1 MLDARSLSSLKEEV
15 KAWHSSMEPSYV
27 WTCRTCM
34 LVDLPQKMY
43 VWMFC
48 EVRIVAPFVQR
59 DDLVVSYLA
68 SAALLRR
75 KLEDL
80 TRMHEVCR
88 CRSLSK
94 TSF

>member
-1 MLDARSLSSLKEEV
+1 
-15 KAWHSSMEPSYV
+15 MEPSYV